1 MGWTFGG
8 VGRRIL
14 VYTDFISGMVR
25 FGFVSSEM
33 GMIMLTT
40 WLPPKAVKCLGMS
53 SVLFKV

>member
-1 MGWTFGG
+1 MDWRALGKR

-25 FGFVSSEM
+25 FGFVNSEM

-40 WLPPKAVKCLGMS
+40 WLP
-53 SVLFKV
+53 